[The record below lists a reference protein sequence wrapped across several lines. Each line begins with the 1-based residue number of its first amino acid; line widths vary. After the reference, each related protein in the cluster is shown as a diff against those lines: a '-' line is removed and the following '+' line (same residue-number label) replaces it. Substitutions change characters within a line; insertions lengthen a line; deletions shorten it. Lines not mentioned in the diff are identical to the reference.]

1 LRRERLMAAQRQAVQ
16 EVREDLRQQLID
28 DVRAGLSARPKTLPA
43 RWFYD
48 RRGSDLFDAITEL
61 PEYYLT
67 RTETQILRQHA
78 NEIAEATQPEVLVEL
93 GSGTCTKSR
102 LLIEGAR
109 RFGSLRT
116 FVPFDFDEDMIRRAA
131 AELAAEYP
139 GLTVQ
144 GIAGDFM
151 QHLDTISRTERMLVM
166 FLGSTIGN
174 LDIEERVRF
183 LTEVRLRLR
192 PADTILIGFDL
203 VKDVGE
209 LLAAYDDAQG
219 VTADFNR
226 NLLVRLNRDLGADFD
241 LDLFQHLAIW
251 NGKESRIEMHL
262 RSLGDQLV
270 QLPGAGLQVK
280 FEDAETVLTEISVKF
295 TREAVDQSFR
305 AAGLRVEK
313 WLTDANERFALAV
326 GSQSEAT

>member
-1 LRRERLMAAQRQAVQ
+1 MAAQPQAVQ
-16 EVREDLRQQLID
+16 DVREDLRQQLID
-28 DVRAGLSARPKTLPA
+28 DVRTGLSARPKTLPA

-48 RRGSDLFDAITEL
+48 SRGSELFEAITEL

-67 RTETQILRQHA
+67 RTETDILRRQA
-78 NEIAEATQPEVLVEL
+78 DEIADTIRPEVLVEL

-102 LLIEGAR
+102 LLIDAAR
-109 RFGSLRT
+109 RCGSLRA
-116 FVPFDFDEDMIRRAA
+116 FVPFDFDEDVIRRAA
-131 AELAAEYP
+131 AALTAEFP

-151 QHLDTISRTERMLVM
+151 RHLDAIPRSERKLVV

-174 LDIEERVRF
+174 LDNKDRVRF
-183 LTEVRLRLR
+183 LTEVRQTLR
-192 PADTILIGFDL
+192 PSDTVLIGFDL
-203 VKDVGE
+203 VKDAGE

-219 VTADFNR
+219 VTAEFNR
-226 NLLVRLNRDLGADFD
+226 NLLRRLNRELKADFD
-241 LDLFQHLAIW
+241 VDLFQHLAIW

-295 TREAVDQSFR
+295 TREGVDQSFR